1 MCDNMSGAAT
11 KFRLALIQH
20 VVSPLKASN
29 LSKVRTLVKEA
40 ALKGAKVV
48 ALPECFNSPYGTK
61 YFPEYAEKIPG
72 ESTQVL
78 SDVAKEYAVHLI
90 GGSIPEEDGGKFYN
104 TCTVFAPNGSMLLK
118 YRKIH
123 LFDID
128 VPGKICFR
136 ESETLSPGNKLCTF
150 DTPYCKIG
158 IGICYDLRFAELA
171 QIYTKRGCQLLVYPG
186 AFNMTTGP
194 AHWKLL
200 QRARAVDN
208 QVYIAAVS
216 PARNENDS
224 YVAWGHSSIVN
235 PWGEVITKAGPE
247 ETIVYADI
255 DLKYLSDI
263 RQQIPI
269 LKQKRN
275 DLYSVQAVQD

>member
-1 MCDNMSGAAT
+1 MSDNMSGAAT
-11 KFRLALIQH
+11 KFRLALIQLE
-20 VVSPLKASN
+20 VSALKASN

-48 ALPECFNSPYGTK
+48 ALPECFNSPYGTN

-78 SDVAKEYAVHLI
+78 SEVAKEHGIHLI
-90 GGSIPEEDGGKFYN
+90 GGSIPEEDGGKLYN
-104 TCTVFAPNGSMLLK
+104 ACTVFAPNGSMLMK

-136 ESETLSPGNKLCTF
+136 ESEAFSPGSTMCTF
-150 DTPYCKIG
+150 DT
-158 IGICYDLRFAELA
+158 R
-171 QIYTKRGCQLLVYPG
+171 CQLLVYPG
-186 AFNMTTGP
+186 KFGMTTGP
-194 AHWKLL
+194 AHWELL
-200 QRARAVDN
+200 QRARALDN

-235 PWGEVITKAGPE
+235 PWGEVVAKAGSE

-263 RQQIPI
+263 RQQIPV
-269 LKQKRN
+269 LQQKRQ
-275 DLYSVQAVQD
+275 DLYSVQAAQD